1 MTPVL
6 LVLAASAV
14 GHAVGAQTVDT
25 VAVSAVRRHISVLAH
40 DSLRGRGT
48 PSRGLESA
56 ARYVGRQLMRSGL
69 RPLGDSGGFV
79 QRYRI
84 LRTRL
89 DADSSVVE
97 VRGPVDATFRL
108 GHQVDWLPVSEPV
121 TQPIAGPAFLLSG
134 LPDSAAPFAGLD
146 IRGAVVIHLAQ
157 MDGER
162 VEIPDWLLEA
172 ADRAGVGAWILV
184 VDRSDERWR
193 TRIAR
198 IAEPRTVVPGQ
209 PGVRR
214 FPVLEMRDHSMG
226 ELLAELG
233 VPHAGVRPVP
243 RVTPAFQPLAG
254 ATVRI
259 RLRERIL
266 SRRSAP
272 NVLALV
278 PGADSAAPV
287 VLVAAHLDGLGVG
300 PVLGSDSIYNGA
312 DDNASGVAAAL
323 EAARLLAAGPPP
335 PAPVVFAFFSGTEQL
350 LLGSSYYLG
359 HPAVPLS
366 RTAAMV
372 NVEAV
377 GRNLRDSL
385 AVVGA
390 AQSGL
395 TRTIDALQP
404 AAAALGLTLV
414 PDPWPSRRFWLLG
427 DHGRFRERGVP
438 ILYLFNGQHGDLHHP
453 GDESRKIAFA
463 AVARIARFVALVAG
477 RLAAPLS
484 SEGAAP

>member
-1 MTPVL
+1 MAGARVMVVEDVRHMAHFVKRSLERAGYEVHAVHHGDEVL
-6 LVLAASAV
+6 PAIDAFAPRAIILDLVLPGKSGLEICRALKRDPRHEQLRILIVTGHSFDDASSDEIRDA
-14 GHAVGAQTVDT
+14 GADWHFTKP
-25 VAVSAVRRHISVLAH
+25 VSPV
-40 DSLRGRGT
+40 SLR
-48 PSRGLESA
+48 A
-56 ARYVGRQLMRSGL
+56 K
-69 RPLGDSGGFV
+69 
-79 QRYRI
+79 
-84 LRTRL
+84 
-89 DADSSVVE
+89 
-97 VRGPVDATFRL
+97 
-108 GHQVDWLPVSEPV
+108 
-121 TQPIAGPAFLLSG
+121 
-134 LPDSAAPFAGLD
+134 
-146 IRGAVVIHLAQ
+146 
-157 MDGER
+157 
-162 VEIPDWLLEA
+162 
-172 ADRAGVGAWILV
+172 
-184 VDRSDERWR
+184 
-193 TRIAR
+193 
-198 IAEPRTVVPGQ
+198 
-209 PGVRR
+209 
-214 FPVLEMRDHSMG
+214 
-226 ELLAELG
+226 LAELG

-243 RVTPAFQPLAG
+243 RVTPALQPLAG
-254 ATVRI
+254 ATVRVT
-259 RLRERIL
+259 LRERVL

-278 PGADSAAPV
+278 PGADSTAPV

-312 DDNASGVAAAL
+312 DDNASGVAAVL
-323 EAARLLAAGPPP
+323 EAARLLAMGPPP

-395 TRTIDALQP
+395 ARTIDALQP
-404 AAAALGLTLV
+404 AATAIGLTLV

-477 RLAAPLS
+477 RLTAPLS
-484 SEGAAP
+484 SEGAVP